1 MEQRS
6 SFQLSRIYSGL
17 FLIGFIGFCCFII
30 LFLVSAFLDEE
41 LRQSAT
47 LPLGLLTLGGG
58 TILYGWY
65 LLAITREIVVAEEAI
80 ELRSKLKTRRIL
92 WAEVVEMTR
101 LEAPLLGYVIRTAAG
116 KFNVDITGIRNGAE
130 LLNLLAEF
138 AKPVTPEYPIAWVPL
153 RDTTYPKVMAPM
165 LVLLGALPFCALL
178 LDKDGRNPYVYAA
191 CAAAAFFLINF
202 LVQNVGKHSLDE
214 EGVTVPTILGHRRM
228 LWRDV
233 RKVEFGGRGS
243 SFYAG
248 SVRRR
253 ALVFW
258 GRGWPITMLPGTPC
272 FHEIRAMI
280 FTKVP
285 PAALPRDDA
294 SL

>member
-6 SFQLSRIYSGL
+6 SFQLSRLYSVT
-17 FLIGFIGFCCFII
+17 FLIGFIGFGCFFI
-30 LFLVSAFLDEE
+30 LFLVSAVLDEE
-41 LRQSAT
+41 LRRSRT
-47 LPLGLLTLGGG
+47 LTVGLLTLGGG

-65 LLAITREIVVAEEAI
+65 LLAITREIVVTEEAI
-80 ELRSKLKTRRIL
+80 EIRSKLKTRRIL

-101 LEAPLLGYVIRTAAG
+101 SEPPALGYVIRTTTG
-116 KFNVDITGIRNGAE
+116 KFNLDITGIQNGGE
-130 LLNLLAEF
+130 LLNYLSEF
-138 AKPVTPEYPIAWVPL
+138 AQPVKVEFPIAWVPL
-153 RDTTYPKVMAPM
+153 RDTIYSKVMAPM
-165 LVLLGALPFCALL
+165 LVLLAALPFCALF

-202 LVQNVGKHSLDE
+202 LVQNVRKHSLDE
-214 EGVTVPTILGHRRM
+214 EGVTVPTIFGHRRM

-233 RKVEFGGRGS
+233 RKVEFGGRGR

-248 SVRRR
+248 SVQRR

-258 GRGWPITMLPGTPC
+258 GRGWPITLLPGTPC

-280 FTKVP
+280 VTKVP

-294 SL
+294 PL